1 MPTESVDAIVMNG
14 ERGEHRSYTL
24 ATEDRPYRRLVERMS
39 EGAALVGADG
49 LIVYANDRLAS
60 LFGVPLERL
69 LGGPFSDWLDE
80 PERASFIEQVVAGRS
95 GHSEHTA
102 RRLDGTAMPVLVG
115 MSAPEESSGSLR
127 SLIVTDL
134 SQQKAQQKQQ
144 QQVHRLNAK
153 LTDQLAELQR
163 INSDLEEAERLL
175 THQTLHDPLTGLPNR
190 TLFVDRLEQSLA
202 ATPRTGDPVTV
213 FSIDLDAFK
222 QVNDTLG
229 HTAGDRLLQE
239 VAERLSA
246 LVGPNDT
253 VARSAGDEFLVLT
266 VEPISGLPVALPD
279 RLLGALHQPAL
290 RVGDVTV
297 TASIG
302 LAVSYEGV
310 PPEQLLREADAA
322 MYQAK
327 RAGGAR
333 WERFGVRLRDDMRH
347 RRTAELQLRKA
358 LASGGVRV
366 VYQRVVDLADGRPV
380 GAEALVRLRQSH
392 GGLRRSHS
400 SLLSPTKFITTAE
413 ECGLVLPLGQQVLE
427 RACEQPLRWERT
439 SGHPWYVSVN
449 VSARQLAEAD
459 LVAEVSAALAA
470 AALPADQLRLEI
482 TESALLNVS
491 PRVLTILNE
500 LRALGIRIGVDD
512 FGTGYASMAYVRHL
526 PLDFIKIDQSFVFG
540 MDHDVHDLAMVE
552 ATLTLSHR
560 LGLESVAEGIETE
573 AQWHQLRDLGCD
585 VGQGFLFARP
595 TNSRLVCAEQRA
607 VGTSGR

>member
-1 MPTESVDAIVMNG
+1 MPAESVDAIVMNG
-14 ERGEHRSYTL
+14 ERGEQRSYTL

-115 MSAPEESSGSLR
+115 MSALEESSGSLR

-213 FSIDLDAFK
+213 FFIDLDAFK

-246 LVGPNDT
+246 VVGPNDT

-266 VEPISGLPVALPD
+266 VGPISGLPVALPD

-310 PPEQLLREADAA
+310 APEQLLREADAA
-322 MYQAK
+322 MYHAK

-333 WERFGVRLRDDMRH
+333 WEWFGLRLRDEMRH

-358 LASGGVRV
+358 LAGGGVRV
-366 VYQRVVDLADGRPV
+366 LYQRVVDLADGRPV
-380 GAEALVRLRQSH
+380 GAEALVRLRRSH
-392 GGLRRSHS
+392 GGLRRSHG
-400 SLLSPTKFITTAE
+400 SLLSPTKFIPTAE
-413 ECGLVLPLGQQVLE
+413 ESGLVLPLGQQVLE
-427 RACEQPLRWERT
+427 RACEQPLRWEHT

-449 VSARQLAEAD
+449 VSPRQLAEAD

-585 VGQGFLFARP
+585 AGQGFLFARP
-595 TNSRLVCAEQRA
+595 TSSRLVCAEQPA